1 MLDLSTVYLGQT
13 LKNPIVASS
22 SSLTNTPE
30 KVKKLEDAGV
40 GAVSLR
46 SIFEEEIEG
55 EIEGL
60 ERQVEHTEA
69 WDYIRSAEMSHGL
82 DDYRRLIRGCKEAV
96 SIPVFASMNAKSS
109 SFWVDHVKVLEDA
122 GADGIE
128 LNLSLLPVDHHDTE
142 DKIIQFYVDTVK
154 QVKQRISVPLAVK
167 IGYYFTSIPS
177 LVDKLHFAGATGV
190 VMFNRFYQVDID
202 TNSERLGRM
211 SPISSPTDYSI
222 PMRWVMLCYG
232 KTEIDL
238 ATSSGVHDGETVV
251 KMLLAGATVTQVC
264 SALLKNGVEY
274 AETMRTELESWMRQK
289 GYSSID
295 QFRGKL
301 SQKHSKRP
309 KSFERLQY
317 VKTVAAHA

>member
-13 LKNPIVASS
+13 LRSPIMVSS
-22 SSLTNTPE
+22 SPLTNTPE
-30 KVKKLEDAGV
+30 RVKLLEDAGA

-55 EIEGL
+55 AIENL

-69 WDYIRSAEMSHGL
+69 WDYIRGHEMSHGL
-82 DDYRRLIRGCKEAV
+82 DEYRRLIRGCKETV

-109 SFWVDHVKVLEDA
+109 SFWVDHVKALEDA

-128 LNLSLLPVDHHDTE
+128 LNLSVLPVDYHDTE
-142 DKIIQFYVDTVK
+142 ERIIQFYVDTVK
-154 QVKQRISVPLAVK
+154 KVKQRISVPLAVK

-177 LVDKLHFAGATGV
+177 LVDKLYYAGANAV
-190 VMFNRFYQVDID
+190 VLFNRFYQVDID
-202 TNSERLGRM
+202 PVKEDLGRM
-211 SPISSPTDYSI
+211 SPISAPTDYTI
-222 PMRWVMLCYG
+222 PMRWVMLIYG
-232 KTEIDL
+232 KTPIDL
-238 ATSSGVHDGETVV
+238 ATSSGVHDGETVA

-264 SALLKNGVEY
+264 STLLKNGVEHLH
-274 AETMRTELESWMRQK
+274 AMRNDLEAWMRQK

>member
-1 MLDLSTVYLGQT
+1 MLDLSTVYLGHK
-13 LKNPIVASS
+13 LRNPIVASS

-30 KVKKLEDAGV
+30 KVKQLEDAGV

-60 ERQVEHTEA
+60 ERQEGHTEA

-82 DDYRRLIRGCKEAV
+82 DEYRQLIKGSKAAV

-128 LNLSLLPVDHHDTE
+128 LNLSLLPVDYHDTE
-142 DKIIQFYVDTVK
+142 EKIIRFYIDTVK
-154 QVKQRISVPLAVK
+154 QVKQRVSVPLAVK

-177 LVDKLHFAGATGV
+177 VVDQLHYAGANAV

-202 TNSERLGRM
+202 VRKERLSSM
-211 SPISSPTDYSI
+211 SPISAPSDYVI
-222 PMRWVMLCYG
+222 PLRWVMLTYG
-232 KTEIDL
+232 KTPIDL
-238 ATSSGVHDGETVV
+238 ATSSGVHDGRTVV

-264 SALLKNGVEY
+264 STLLKNGVEHLD
-274 AETMRTELESWMRQK
+274 TMRSELEAWMREN
-289 GYSSID
+289 GYSSVD

-301 SQKHSKRP
+301 SQKRSNRP
-309 KSFERLQY
+309 KSFERIQY